1 MSQLK
6 VLVTDDSRTV
16 RTLVRRILVD
26 AGYEVL
32 VASNGLEAV
41 ELAKEHLPQL
51 VVLDIEMPEL
61 DGYGVCDALKQM
73 GEPWS
78 KLPIIFLT
86 NVESHALELLG
97 VQMGAYLPKP
107 IDAERLL
114 ESVSKCAAAVEA
126 ASSPA

>member
-1 MSQLK
+1 MPQLR

-16 RTLVRRILVD
+16 RTLVRRVLVD
-26 AGYEVL
+26 AGYDVL
-32 VASNGLEAV
+32 VASNGVEAV
-41 ELAKEHLPQL
+41 QLAKEQRPHL

-73 GEPWS
+73 GDPWA

-114 ESVSKCAAAVEA
+114 ESVAKCAATVETA
-126 ASSPA
+126 PNSA